1 MSVSMFCRG
10 QVLSLLLVVQGC
22 AGLWAQAP
30 ALREVSGT
38 VLSEKDELVAG
49 ASVVASGSFGEVET
63 ITNSQGHF
71 TIQAGTGPIRLAV
84 SGSFLAQTER
94 LVSES
99 EPADNLEVHIHYTIA
114 PVHENLVITATALNP
129 TIEQRN
135 ENVYKSTLFSRDDQI
150 FDTLAAGINAGQHEG
165 GGKSL
170 EVRRFGFN
178 LDHGGVN
185 GGLKVLV
192 DDVQQN
198 QSTQAHGQ
206 GYLGALKS
214 LTPELVDDVDILNG
228 PFSAEYGDF
237 SGLGVVHIRLKE
249 SLDNLFTVRLQGGSF
264 GAFRTFVGY
273 SPQLDKAV
281 AFLAYEG
288 VHTDGPFLNPG
299 RYNRNNVTG
308 NYTRHLSNKESLGFK
323 LNFGTNDFYSSGQI
337 PLDLVAERQLDRF
350 GFIDPLDG
358 GRVRL
363 GTLGA
368 YYKRNLGNDDILKLD
383 GFLSRS
389 LFDLYSNF
397 TFFLTDPLHGDEIQ
411 QHDSRLQQGV
421 NAQYLHPYQLFG
433 HTALLT
439 VGSNFH
445 DNQINVGLLHT
456 KQREV
461 LDLTTS
467 AHAHVTNL
475 ASYFQQGVELW
486 RQRLHVDAGLRLDYF
501 RFDVDDR
508 IDSSHSGLQGASRF
522 QPKAN
527 VSFTP
532 SNRIPVTLYGS
543 YGRGISSQDARGVV
557 QRPDAPKVSTTDF
570 YQLGTSHNLRWIS
583 LSTDVFLID
592 RSNEQVYIP
601 DDGTF
606 EFKGPSRSY
615 GWEGKTSLQLGRYL
629 ILNGGFTQVSNS
641 FYRATSPR
649 VYVDSAPHSV
659 ANSGLTVVGRRGF
672 NGSLRYRHISS
683 YILDGAGPAV
693 PRARGLDVVDL
704 SVSKR
709 IRHGIDFNFAIDNLN
724 NKRYWETQNYF
735 VSRLENEP
743 VDGIARV
750 YGTPGFPI
758 GLTLGMTFR
767 FGER

>member
-1 MSVSMFCRG
+1 
-10 QVLSLLLVVQGC
+10 VQGC

-445 DNQINVGLLHT
+445 DKSDQC
-456 KQREV
+456 R
-461 LDLTTS
+461 
-467 AHAHVTNL
+467 
-475 ASYFQQGVELW
+475 
-486 RQRLHVDAGLRLDYF
+486 
-501 RFDVDDR
+501 
-508 IDSSHSGLQGASRF
+508 
-522 QPKAN
+522 
-527 VSFTP
+527 
-532 SNRIPVTLYGS
+532 PVT
-543 YGRGISSQDARGVV
+543 
-557 QRPDAPKVSTTDF
+557 
-570 YQLGTSHNLRWIS
+570 H
-583 LSTDVFLID
+583 
-592 RSNEQVYIP
+592 
-601 DDGTF
+601 
-606 EFKGPSRSY
+606 
-615 GWEGKTSLQLGRYL
+615 
-629 ILNGGFTQVSNS
+629 
-641 FYRATSPR
+641 
-649 VYVDSAPHSV
+649 
-659 ANSGLTVVGRRGF
+659 
-672 NGSLRYRHISS
+672 
-683 YILDGAGPAV
+683 
-693 PRARGLDVVDL
+693 
-704 SVSKR
+704 
-709 IRHGIDFNFAIDNLN
+709 
-724 NKRYWETQNYF
+724 
-735 VSRLENEP
+735 
-743 VDGIARV
+743 
-750 YGTPGFPI
+750 
-758 GLTLGMTFR
+758 
-767 FGER
+767 